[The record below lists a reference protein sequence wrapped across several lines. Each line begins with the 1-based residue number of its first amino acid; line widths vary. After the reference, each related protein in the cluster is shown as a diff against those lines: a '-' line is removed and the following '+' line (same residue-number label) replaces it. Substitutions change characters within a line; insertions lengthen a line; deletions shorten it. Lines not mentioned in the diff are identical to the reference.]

1 MPSIDTAINIA
12 MILTIAGLVAGCI
25 RMYLGPS
32 AADRVVSLDFVTVL
46 MIAITSLLALQL
58 DNAAYLDLGL
68 ALALIG
74 FLATVAFA
82 RYVERNPAPST
93 DKQVATDSASKL
105 HE

>member
-1 MPSIDTAINIA
+1 MIELDVAINIA
-12 MILTIAGLVAGCI
+12 LFLTITGLVAGCI
-25 RMYLGPS
+25 RMFKGPNS
-32 AADRVVSLDFVTVL
+32 ADRVVSLDFLTVL

-82 RYVERNPAPST
+82 RYVERNPKRPDTKPAGES
-93 DKQVATDSASKL
+93 SSKS